1 MRPCD
6 PNKPS
11 VDPRRAAREEGAD
24 AIARLLRGAGYVIKR
39 KTLNDLLVALDLAM
53 PLLAA
58 GPAGT
63 GKTSLVEA
71 LAEGCNVPLYEVTG
85 HPGQE
90 ARDVIGAWNRRAQ
103 DRAEDAAIAAG
114 LGLEE
119 AGHRR
124 WADEYFECGEVLDAY
139 REAARAAEAGDPP
152 PALLIDEVEKLDAGI
167 QHTLLQPLARG
178 FAAAPKL
185 KGVIGVAD
193 PMLAPVVV
201 MTTNDLKKLGE
212 PLRARVPQ
220 ASAYLIGAAAKLL
233 HKIRTGMDE
242 ITHKPGIRGA
252 VLLLRAMSRHG
263 VERVTRRTLE
273 PYLGCLAR
281 DGEDEKNLYAALAT
295 LELAANRSHAVI
307 DETVRLEFE
316 KARLRLCGERRWPHE
331 RGVQRTVGLCRRR
344 GRAAR
349 RRIFAHQRIGATDR
363 GGRAANP
370 DRAKQRQQSVAS
382 GARGA
387 VCGHARRDGWRDGDD
402 SRALAR
408 GFGACRRGGMA
419 CGHAK
424 ERDRGGALR
433 KLEAMGMLPAGAV
446 IAADKG
452 NALATPYG
460 ALIFHYRAAPIGVEA
475 LSLGRDKAAGPALIV
490 RLAADMPG
498 GDALKVWAS
507 TRLDNVQLPRPFA
520 DESEVIAAGWQAEKL
535 SASQ

>member
-11 VDPRRAAREEGAD
+11 VDPRRAARQEGAD

-139 REAARAAEAGDPP
+139 REAARAE
-152 PALLIDEVEKLDAGI
+152 EVAV
-167 QHTLLQPLARG
+167 
-178 FAAAPKL
+178 F
-185 KGVIGVAD
+185 
-193 PMLAPVVV
+193 
-201 MTTNDLKKLGE
+201 
-212 PLRARVPQ
+212 RARVPQ

-475 LSLGRDKAAGPALIV
+475 LSLGSDKAAGPALIV